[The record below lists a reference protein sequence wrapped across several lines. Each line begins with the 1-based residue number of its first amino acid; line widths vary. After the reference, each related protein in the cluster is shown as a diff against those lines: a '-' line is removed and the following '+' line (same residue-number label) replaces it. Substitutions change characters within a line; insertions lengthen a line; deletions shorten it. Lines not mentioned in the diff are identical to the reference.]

1 MPIEWPTVIEGGIP
15 ILGGLYAT
23 ALGYGA
29 IGASPSPPS
38 ALRQRL
44 LARFKWLGPA
54 VVLFGVFTAWQ
65 THLHVIHP
73 PAEEIVRQMTA
84 RMSFPAKV
92 DDLTQTVGVEG
103 KGDVIIYHYS
113 VAASLADLGGREG
126 CNTDSSN
133 SCGVPFARPKTRARF
148 FKRAIRFRPTICS
161 KDILKR
167 FWFPLLHNPARSNRR
182 PTYRQGHHSQGPLT
196 AVQCTVS

>member
-113 VAASLADLGGREG
+113 VAASLADLGGRERVQHRLEQQLRSAVCKTKDTRTLLQAG
-126 CNTDSSN
+126 YTVQADYLFKGYSEEILVSVTPQ
-133 SCGVPFARPKTRARF
+133 SCAF
-148 FKRAIRFRPTICS
+148 
-161 KDILKR
+161 
-167 FWFPLLHNPARSNRR
+167 
-182 PTYRQGHHSQGPLT
+182 
-196 AVQCTVS
+196 